1 MPLSGGHVT
10 GGVVRVGD
18 MVRRPMTASS
28 AAVHDLLGH
37 LDRVGFDGA
46 PRVLGVDDLGREI
59 LCFHPGPMLIE
70 RFDLLSSDDGYARYA
85 RLVAAFHAAAES
97 YDCPPDA
104 AWSPIAR
111 DPVGGPR
118 MLHGDL
124 GPWNVVAGDDR
135 WVIIDW
141 DGAAPGRLEWELA
154 YILQVSVP
162 LFPGMGLDDAEVT
175 RRVNLFASAYGMSAQ
190 LLDAALDLVPDRCR
204 ATLELIES
212 RAAAGDPSFVRMVDE
227 GHATLWSTAVT
238 HVDDAVPRW
247 RALVTGRSIA
257 T

>member
-1 MPLSGGHVT
+1 MT

-18 MVRRPMTASS
+18 TVRRSMTGSS
-28 AAVHDLLGH
+28 PAVHDLLRH
-37 LDRVGFDGA
+37 LERVGFDGA
-46 PRVLGVDDLGREI
+46 PRVLGVDDRGREI
-59 LCFHPGPMLIE
+59 LTFHPGRMLIE

-85 RLVAAFHAAAES
+85 RLVASFHGATES

-104 AWSPIAR
+104 PWSPIAR
-111 DPVGGPR
+111 DPVGGSH

-135 WVIIDW
+135 WVIIDF

-162 LFPGMGLDDAEVT
+162 LFPGMGLDDAEVA
-175 RRVNLFASAYGMSAQ
+175 RRVELFASEYGMSAQ

-212 RAAAGDPSFVRMVDE
+212 RAAEGDPSFVRMVDE
-227 GHATLWSTAVT
+227 GHATLWSSAVT
-238 HVDDAVPRW
+238 HVDDALPRW
-247 RALVTGRSIA
+247 RALLTDRPIP
-257 T
+257 TEPLR